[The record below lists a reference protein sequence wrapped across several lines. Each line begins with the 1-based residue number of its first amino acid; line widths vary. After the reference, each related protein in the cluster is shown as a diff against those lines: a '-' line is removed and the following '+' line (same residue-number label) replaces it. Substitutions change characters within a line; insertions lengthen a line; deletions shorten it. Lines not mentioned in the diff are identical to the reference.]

1 MPVYE
6 PNNIEYAISSGY
18 MQVIAEDGTPFP
30 AYGANPRLGGR
41 FPCITLIHDWWG
53 LTNVVR
59 HIAHA
64 FAQAGYRVIVP
75 DLFDGQTANSAQSAI
90 NLVQQLGERGS
101 ERVKLALDVV
111 EHHHHS
117 NGTVAAVGI
126 GMGGGLAFEAAIRRT
141 NLEAAIALG
150 GMPQSYL
157 GRFKACK
164 TPILAI
170 YGDQDK
176 LVSQEIVAK
185 LRHELATADLHE
197 QHHVEMISGLG
208 HEFFISEDTPYHH
221 EMNRVLMHKTLT
233 FLDLHLKRGR
243 GRKPASSR

>member
-6 PNNIEYAISSGY
+6 PNNVEYAISSGF
-18 MQVIAEDGTPFP
+18 MQVIAEGGIPFP
-30 AYGANPRLGGR
+30 AYGANPMLGGR
-41 FPCITLIHDWWG
+41 FPCITLVHDWWG

-59 HIAHA
+59 HLAHS
-64 FAQAGYRVIVP
+64 FAQAGYRVIAP
-75 DLFDGQTANSAQSAI
+75 DLFDGQIANSAQSAI

-126 GMGGGLAFEAAIRRT
+126 GMGGGLVFEAALQRT

-157 GRFKACK
+157 GRFKACT
-164 TPILAI
+164 TPIMAI

-176 LVSQEIVAK
+176 LISPDAVSK
-185 LRHELATADLHE
+185 LRNELAAADLHE
-197 QHHVEMISGLG
+197 QHQVEVISGLG
-208 HEFFISEDTPYHH
+208 HEFFSSEHTPQHH
-221 EMNRVLMHKTLT
+221 DMNRLLMHKTLT

-243 GRKPASSR
+243 NKKPASSR